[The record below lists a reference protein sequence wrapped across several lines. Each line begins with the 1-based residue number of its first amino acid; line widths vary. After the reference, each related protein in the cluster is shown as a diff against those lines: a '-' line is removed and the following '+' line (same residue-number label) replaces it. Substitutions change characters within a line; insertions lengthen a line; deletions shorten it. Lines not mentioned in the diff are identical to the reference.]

1 MKEWYVRMSDGNVY
15 GPADKASLVSWA
27 EDGRIDP
34 SASLSKDR
42 IEWTPAQLMDE
53 LGMKWLVELE
63 PGKPL
68 GPYNRKFLIASH
80 ANGSLP
86 DRAKAYRL
94 HEFSVDQDPPTK
106 IVEKEVIKE
115 VPVEKIV
122 EKVVEVEKRVEVPV
136 EKIVEKEVIKEVP
149 VEKIVEKRVE
159 VPVEKI
165 VEKRVEVPV
174 EKIVE
179 KEVIKEVPVEKIVEK
194 VVEVEKI
201 VEVPVEKIVEKIV
214 EVPVEKIVE
223 KEVIKEVP
231 VEVEKVVEKIVEV
244 EKRVEVPVEK
254 IVEKEVIKEV
264 PVEKIVEKIVEV
276 ERSPRTTVVVPEI
289 VEPAGNEPPP
299 RSGGKGMFGD
309 VRRSGLEALEQA
321 ARRELAAAGKSRF
334 SFFGRKKA

>member
-1 MKEWYVRMSDGNVY
+1 MDSRKEWYVRMSDGNVY
-15 GPADKASLVSWA
+15 GPADIASLVSWA

-34 SASLSKDR
+34 SSSLSKDR
-42 IEWTPAQLMDE
+42 IRWTPAQLMGE
-53 LGMKWLVELE
+53 LEMKWLVELE

-68 GPYNRKFLIASH
+68 GPYNRKYLVASIAD
-80 ANGSLP
+80 GSLP
-86 DRAKAYRL
+86 AETKAYRL
-94 HEFSVDQDPPTK
+94 HEFPIDEDPPPTV
-106 IVEKEVIKE
+106 VEKEVIRE

-122 EKVVEVEKRVEVPV
+122 E
-136 EKIVEKEVIKEVP
+136 
-149 VEKIVEKRVE
+149 VEKRVE

-179 KEVIKEVPVEKIVEK
+179 KV
-194 VVEVEKI
+194 
-201 VEVPVEKIVEKIV
+201 V

-231 VEVEKVVEKIVEV
+231 VEKVVEKIVEV

-254 IVEKEVIKEV
+254 IVEKIIE
-264 PVEKIVEKIVEV
+264 VEKP
-276 ERSPRTTVVVPEI
+276 PRTTVVVPEI
-289 VEPAGNEPPP
+289 VEPSGNEPP
-299 RSGGKGMFGD
+299 RRTGGAGLFGD

-334 SFFGRKKA
+334 GFFGRKKA

>member
-1 MKEWYVRMSDGNVY
+1 MSDGNVY
-15 GPADKASLVSWA
+15 GPADVASLVSWA

-34 SASLSKDR
+34 TSSLSKDR
-42 IEWTPAQLMDE
+42 IKWTPAQLMDV

-68 GPYNRKFLIASH
+68 GPYNRKFLVSSLAD
-80 ANGSLP
+80 GSLP
-86 DRAKAYRL
+86 ADAKAYRL
-94 HEFSVDQDPPTK
+94 HEFPIEQDPPPSV
-106 IVEKEVIKE
+106 VEKEVIRE
-115 VPVEKIV
+115 VPVEKI
-122 EKVVEVEKRVEVPV
+122 VEVEKRVEVPV
-136 EKIVEKEVIKEVP
+136 EKIVEKIVEVP
-149 VEKIVEKRVE
+149 VEKIVEKRVEVPVEKIVEKIVE

-179 KEVIKEVPVEKIVEK
+179 KEVIKEVPVE
-194 VVEVEKI
+194 
-201 VEVPVEKIVEKIV
+201 
-214 EVPVEKIVE
+214 
-223 KEVIKEVP
+223 
-231 VEVEKVVEKIVEV
+231 VEKIVEV

-254 IVEKEVIKEV
+254 IVEKEVIREV

-276 ERSPRTTVVVPEI
+276 ERPPRTTVVVPEI
-289 VEPAGNEPPP
+289 LEPAGNEPPR

-309 VRRSGLEALEQA
+309 VSRSGLEALEQA

>member
-1 MKEWYVRMSDGNVY
+1 MSDGNVY
-15 GPADKASLVSWA
+15 GPADVASLVSWA

-34 SASLSKDR
+34 SSSLSKDR
-42 IEWTPAQLMDE
+42 IKWTPAQLMGE
-53 LGMKWLVELE
+53 LEMKWLVELE

-68 GPYNRKFLIASH
+68 GPYNRKFLVASL
-80 ANGSLP
+80 ADGSLP
-86 DRAKAYRL
+86 ADAKAYRL
-94 HEFSVDQDPPTK
+94 HEFPIEQDPPPT
-106 IVEKEVIKE
+106 IVEKEVIRE

-122 EKVVEVEKRVEVPV
+122 E
-136 EKIVEKEVIKEVP
+136 
-149 VEKIVEKRVE
+149 VEKRVE

-194 VVEVEKI
+194 I
-201 VEVPVEKIVEKIV
+201 VEVPVEKI
-214 EVPVEKIVE
+214 
-223 KEVIKEVP
+223 
-231 VEVEKVVEKIVEV
+231 V

-264 PVEKIVEKIVEV
+264 PVEVEKIVEVEKRVEVPVEKIVEKIVEV
-276 ERSPRTTVVVPEI
+276 EKPPRTTVVVPEI
-289 VEPAGNEPPP
+289 LEPAGNEPPR

-309 VRRSGLEALEQA
+309 VSRSGLEALEQA

>member
-1 MKEWYVRMSDGNVY
+1 MNSEKEWYVRMNDGNVY
-15 GPADKASLVSWA
+15 GPADVASLVSWA

-34 SASLSKDR
+34 TSSLSKDR
-42 IEWTPAQLMDE
+42 IKWTPAQLMDV

-68 GPYNRKFLIASH
+68 GPYNRKFLVSSLAD
-80 ANGSLP
+80 GSLP
-86 DRAKAYRL
+86 ADAKAYRL
-94 HEFSVDQDPPTK
+94 HEFPIEQDPPPSV
-106 IVEKEVIKE
+106 VEKEVIKE

-122 EKVVEVEKRVEVPV
+122 EKEVIKEVPVEVEKIVEKRIEVPV

-149 VEKIVEKRVE
+149 VEVEKIVEKRVE

-179 KEVIKEVPVEKIVEK
+179 K
-194 VVEVEKI
+194 I
-201 VEVPVEKIVEKIV
+201 VEVPVEKIVERRV

-223 KEVIKEVP
+223 KEVIREVP
-231 VEVEKVVEKIVEV
+231 VEVEKIVEV

-254 IVEKEVIKEV
+254 IVEK
-264 PVEKIVEKIVEV
+264 IVEV
-276 ERSPRTTVVVPEI
+276 ERPPRTTVVVPEI
-289 VEPAGNEPPP
+289 LEPAGNEPPR

-309 VRRSGLEALEQA
+309 VSRSGLEALEQA

-334 SFFGRKKA
+334 GFFGRTKS

>member
-1 MKEWYVRMSDGNVY
+1 MKEWYVRTSDGNVY
-15 GPADKASLVSWA
+15 GPADVASLVSWA

-34 SASLSKDR
+34 SSSLSKDR
-42 IEWTPAQLMDE
+42 IKWTPAQLMDE

-68 GPYNRKFLIASH
+68 GPYNRKFLISSH
-80 ANGSLP
+80 TEGSLP
-86 DRAKAYRL
+86 DRAKLYRL
-94 HEFSVDQDPPTK
+94 HEFPIDQDPPPTV
-106 IVEKEVIKE
+106 VEKEVIKE

-136 EKIVEKEVIKEVP
+136 EKIVEKEVVKEVP
-149 VEKIVEKRVE
+149 VEVEKR
-159 VPVEKI
+159 
-165 VEKRVEVPV
+165 
-174 EKIVE
+174 
-179 KEVIKEVPVEKIVEK
+179 
-194 VVEVEKI
+194 

-214 EVPVEKIVE
+214 EVP
-223 KEVIKEVP
+223 
-231 VEVEKVVEKIVEV
+231 VEKVVEKIVEV

-276 ERSPRTTVVVPEI
+276 ERPPRTTVVVPEV
-289 VEPAGNEPPP
+289 VEPAGNEPPR
-299 RSGGKGMFGD
+299 RSVGKGMFGD
-309 VRRSGLEALEQA
+309 VSRSGLAALEEA